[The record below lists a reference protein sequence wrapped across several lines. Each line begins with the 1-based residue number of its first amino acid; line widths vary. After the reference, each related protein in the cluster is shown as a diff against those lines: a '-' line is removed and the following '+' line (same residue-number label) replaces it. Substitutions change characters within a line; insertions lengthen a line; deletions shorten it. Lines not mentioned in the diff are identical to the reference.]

1 MATTTPRIVPPIASK
16 ANFRVPTASKRRI
29 DSTPSSTQKPCVTP
43 VMLTTRTAI
52 PRPSALRRELRSHG
66 DSQCICD
73 ATIDRR
79 GRMGMGGRRSRDSTV
94 PPFARRASSAIC
106 STSRPD
112 MRMRWSAPRRVAMVA
127 VSVPRAASARTQR
140 SIAAVICTRQSSIGR
155 PDGRCCVSVMAAARS
170 SSVAMIAPTRSLPG
184 LQRESVRV
192 DRGVVGLAEQE
203 AGAVQVVHQQGHGPV
218 ARRQAADAE
227 RLAAVG
233 VVQPLDSSGELCE
246 AVPRVVVP
254 WRCMPRSLSGPGG
267 RGEGRG
273 EGAAQVGTAVVR

>member
-1 MATTTPRIVPPIASK
+1 MLKAIRIRAVNAAWPMGKLTAAADQAARKTVRGSSTHRIHGCDSTARTTTVATTTPRIVPPIASK

-112 MRMRWSAPRRVAMVA
+112 MRMR
-127 VSVPRAASARTQR
+127 
-140 SIAAVICTRQSSIGR
+140 
-155 PDGRCCVSVMAAARS
+155 
-170 SSVAMIAPTRSLPG
+170 
-184 LQRESVRV
+184 
-192 DRGVVGLAEQE
+192 
-203 AGAVQVVHQQGHGPV
+203 
-218 ARRQAADAE
+218 
-227 RLAAVG
+227 
-233 VVQPLDSSGELCE
+233 
-246 AVPRVVVP
+246 
-254 WRCMPRSLSGPGG
+254 
-267 RGEGRG
+267 
-273 EGAAQVGTAVVR
+273 